1 MNGVSQNK
9 PFIVAI
15 VGPTASGK
23 TELGVALAKAIDGE
37 VISGDSMQVYQGMDI
52 GTAKVTPDEM
62 DGIPHHLIDILK
74 PDETYSAYD
83 FQQQAQQLIT
93 DITARGKVPIIVG
106 GTGLYIQSVIY
117 DYQFDDETISPETEQ
132 RVAEQMAE
140 LKSYTNEALHDYL
153 GIFDPNSQLEI
164 HPNNRKR
171 VERAISYYL
180 STKKVLSNRKK
191 STQLTENYDTLL
203 VGIEMSRD
211 TLYSRI
217 NSRVDMMLSHG
228 LLDEVQELIEL
239 GYESCQ
245 SMQAIGYKE
254 MIPVIKNE
262 MPLDEAITLL
272 KQHSRN
278 YAKRQMTW
286 FTNKLNVHW
295 LDREKMSLTSMLSEL
310 KPLINKRRNE
320 HD

>member
-93 DITARGKVPIIVG
+93 DITTRGKVPIIVG

-132 RVAEQMAE
+132 RVAEQMAK
-140 LKSYTNEALHDYL
+140 LKSYTNEAIHDYL
-153 GIFDPNSQLEI
+153 GTFDPISHQEI

-203 VGIEMSRD
+203 VGIKMSRD

>member
-1 MNGVSQNK
+1 MNSVIGKK
-9 PFIVAI
+9 PFIVVI

-23 TELGVALAKAIDGE
+23 TELGVELAKEINGE
-37 VISGDSMQVYQGMDI
+37 VISGDSMQVYRGMNI
-52 GTAKVTPDEM
+52 GTAKVTESEM
-62 DGIPHHLIDILK
+62 QGIPHHLIDILN
-74 PDETYSAYD
+74 PGQTYSAYD
-83 FQQQAQQLIT
+83 FQQQARTLIT
-93 DITARGKVPIIVG
+93 DITNRGKIPIIVG

-117 DYQFDDETISPETEQ
+117 DYQFDKEEVSPE
-132 RVAEQMAE
+132 VAEKVQQKMEE
-140 LKSYTNEALHDYL
+140 LKSYSNEALHEYL
-153 GIFDPNSQLEI
+153 GTFDPQSYADI
-164 HPNNRKR
+164 HPNNRQR

-180 STKKVLSNRKK
+180 TTKKVLSNRKK

-203 VGIEMSRD
+203 IGIEMSRD
-211 TLYSRI
+211 TLYARI
-217 NSRVDMMLSHG
+217 NKRVDIMLSHG

-254 MIPVIKNE
+254 IIPVVHNE
-262 MPLDEAITLL
+262 IELNEAVDQL

-286 FTNKLNVHW
+286 FKNKLNVHW

-310 KPLINKRRNE
+310 KTLINKRRNE

>member
-93 DITARGKVPIIVG
+93 DITTRGKVPIIVG

-132 RVAEQMAE
+132 RVAEQMAK
-140 LKSYTNEALHDYL
+140 LKSYTNEAIHDYL
-153 GIFDPNSQLEI
+153 GTFDPISHQEI

-203 VGIEMSRD
+203 VGIKMSRD

-239 GYESCQ
+239 GYESYQ

-254 MIPVIKNE
+254 IIPVIKNE

>member
-1 MNGVSQNK
+1 MIGKK
-9 PFIVAI
+9 PFIVVI

-23 TELGVALAKAIDGE
+23 TELGVELAKEINGE
-37 VISGDSMQVYQGMDI
+37 VISGDSMQVYRGMNI
-52 GTAKVTPDEM
+52 GTAKVTESEM
-62 DGIPHHLIDILK
+62 QGIPHHLIDILN
-74 PDETYSAYD
+74 PGQTYSAYD
-83 FQQQAQQLIT
+83 FQQQARTLIT
-93 DITARGKVPIIVG
+93 DITNRGKIPIIVG

-117 DYQFDDETISPETEQ
+117 DYQFDKEEVSPE
-132 RVAEQMAE
+132 VAEKVQQKMEE
-140 LKSYTNEALHDYL
+140 LKSYSNEALHEYL
-153 GIFDPNSQLEI
+153 GTFDPQSYADI
-164 HPNNRKR
+164 HPNNRQR

-180 STKKVLSNRKK
+180 TTKKVLSNRKK

-203 VGIEMSRD
+203 IGIEMSRD
-211 TLYSRI
+211 TLYARI
-217 NSRVDMMLSHG
+217 NKRVDMMLSHG

-254 MIPVIKNE
+254 IIPVVHNE
-262 MPLDEAITLL
+262 IELNEAVDQL

-286 FTNKLNVHW
+286 FKNKLNVHW

-310 KPLINKRRNE
+310 KTLINKRRNE

>member
-1 MNGVSQNK
+1 MIDKK
-9 PFIVAI
+9 PFIVVI

-23 TELGVALAKAIDGE
+23 TELGVELAKEINGE
-37 VISGDSMQVYQGMDI
+37 VISGDSMQVYRGMDI
-52 GTAKVTPDEM
+52 GTAKVTESEM
-62 DGIPHHLIDILK
+62 QGIPHHLINILN
-74 PDETYSAYD
+74 PDQTYSAYD
-83 FQQQAQQLIT
+83 FQQQARALIT
-93 DITARGKVPIIVG
+93 DITARGKTPIIVG

-117 DYQFDDETISPETEQ
+117 DYQFDKEEVSPE
-132 RVAEQMAE
+132 VAEKVQQKMEE
-140 LKSYTNEALHDYL
+140 LKSYSNEALHEYL
-153 GIFDPNSQLEI
+153 GTFDPQSFADI
-164 HPNNRKR
+164 HPNNRQR

-180 STKKVLSNRKK
+180 TTKKVLSNRKK

-203 VGIEMSRD
+203 IGIEMSRD
-211 TLYSRI
+211 TLYVRI
-217 NSRVDMMLSHG
+217 NKRVDIMLSHG

-254 MIPVIKNE
+254 IIPVVHNE
-262 MPLDEAITLL
+262 IELNEAVDQL

-278 YAKRQMTW
+278 YVKRQMTW
-286 FTNKLNVHW
+286 FKNKLNVHW

-310 KPLINKRRNE
+310 KTLINKRRNE

>member
-1 MNGVSQNK
+1 MTKNK

-23 TELGVALAKAIDGE
+23 TELGVALAKAINGE

-52 GTAKVTPDEM
+52 GTAKVSTAEM

-74 PDETYSAYD
+74 PDQTYSAYD
-83 FQQQAQQLIT
+83 FKQQTQNLIT

-106 GTGLYIQSVIY
+106 GTGLYIQSVIF
-117 DYQFDDETISPETEQ
+117 DYQFDDETISPETEK
-132 RVAEQMAE
+132 RVAQQMEE
-140 LKSYTNEALHDYL
+140 LKSYSNEALHDYL
-153 GIFDPNSQLEI
+153 GTFDPDSQREI

-171 VERAISYYL
+171 VERAITYYL

-203 VGIEMSRD
+203 IGIKMSRE

-217 NSRVDMMLSHG
+217 NNRVDIMLSHG

-262 MPLDEAITLL
+262 MPLDEAVTLL

-286 FTNKLNVHW
+286 FKNKLNVHW

-310 KPLINKRRNE
+310 IPLINKRRNE

>member
-1 MNGVSQNK
+1 MSQNK

-93 DITARGKVPIIVG
+93 DITTRGKVPIIVG

-132 RVAEQMAE
+132 RVAEQMAK
-140 LKSYTNEALHDYL
+140 LKSYTNEAIHDYL
-153 GIFDPNSQLEI
+153 GTFDPISHQEI

-203 VGIEMSRD
+203 VGIKMSRD

-254 MIPVIKNE
+254 IIPVIKNE

-310 KPLINKRRNE
+310 KPLINKMRNE

>member
-1 MNGVSQNK
+1 MSQNK

-23 TELGVALAKAIDGE
+23 TELSVALAKAIDGE

-93 DITARGKVPIIVG
+93 DITTRGKVPIIVG

-132 RVAEQMAE
+132 RVAEQMAK
-140 LKSYTNEALHDYL
+140 LKSYTNEAIHDYL
-153 GIFDPNSQLEI
+153 GTFDPISHQEI

-203 VGIEMSRD
+203 VGIKMSRD

-254 MIPVIKNE
+254 IIPVIKNE

>member
-1 MNGVSQNK
+1 MIDKK
-9 PFIVAI
+9 PFIVVI

-23 TELGVALAKAIDGE
+23 TELGVELAKEINGE
-37 VISGDSMQVYQGMDI
+37 VISGDSMQVYRGMDI
-52 GTAKVTPDEM
+52 GTAKVTESEM
-62 DGIPHHLIDILK
+62 QGIPHHLINILN
-74 PDETYSAYD
+74 PDQTYSAYD
-83 FQQQAQQLIT
+83 FQQQARALIT
-93 DITARGKVPIIVG
+93 DITARGKTPIIVG

-117 DYQFDDETISPETEQ
+117 DYQFDKEEVSPE
-132 RVAEQMAE
+132 VAEKVQQKMEE
-140 LKSYTNEALHDYL
+140 LKSYSNEALHEYL
-153 GIFDPNSQLEI
+153 GTFDPQSFADI
-164 HPNNRKR
+164 HPNNRQR

-180 STKKVLSNRKK
+180 TTKKVLSNRKK

-203 VGIEMSRD
+203 IGIEMSRD
-211 TLYSRI
+211 TLYVRI
-217 NSRVDMMLSHG
+217 NKRVDIMLSHG

-254 MIPVIKNE
+254 IIPVVHNE
-262 MPLDEAITLL
+262 IELNEAVDQL

-286 FTNKLNVHW
+286 FKNKLNVHW

-310 KPLINKRRNE
+310 KTLINKRRNE

>member
-1 MNGVSQNK
+1 MSQNK

-83 FQQQAQQLIT
+83 FQQQAQQLIA

-153 GIFDPNSQLEI
+153 GTFDPKSQQEI
-164 HPNNRKR
+164 HQNNRKR

-203 VGIEMSRD
+203 VGIKMSRD

-254 MIPVIKNE
+254 IIPVIKNE
-262 MPLDEAITLL
+262 MPLNEAITLL

>member
-93 DITARGKVPIIVG
+93 DITTRGKVPIIVG

-132 RVAEQMAE
+132 RVAEQMAK
-140 LKSYTNEALHDYL
+140 LKSYTNEAIHDYL
-153 GIFDPNSQLEI
+153 GTFDPISHQEI

-203 VGIEMSRD
+203 VGIKMSRD

-254 MIPVIKNE
+254 IIPVIKNE

>member
-1 MNGVSQNK
+1 MIGKK
-9 PFIVAI
+9 PFIVVI

-23 TELGVALAKAIDGE
+23 TELGVELAKEIDGE
-37 VISGDSMQVYQGMDI
+37 VISGDSMQVYRGMDI
-52 GTAKVTPDEM
+52 GTAKVTESEM
-62 DGIPHHLIDILK
+62 QGIPHHLINILN
-74 PDETYSAYD
+74 PDQTYSAYD
-83 FQQQAQQLIT
+83 FQQQARTLIT
-93 DITARGKVPIIVG
+93 DITNRGKTPIIVG

-117 DYQFDDETISPETEQ
+117 DYQFDKEEVSSE
-132 RVAEQMAE
+132 VAEKVQKKMAE
-140 LKSYTNEALHDYL
+140 LQSYSNEAIHEYL
-153 GIFDPNSQLEI
+153 GTFDPQSYADI
-164 HPNNRKR
+164 HPNNRQR

-180 STKKVLSNRKK
+180 TTKKVLSNRKK

-203 VGIEMSRD
+203 IGIEMSRD
-211 TLYSRI
+211 TLYARI
-217 NSRVDMMLSHG
+217 NKRVDIMLSHG

-254 MIPVIKNE
+254 IIPVVHNE
-262 MPLDEAITLL
+262 IELNEAVDQL

-286 FTNKLNVHW
+286 FKNKLNVHW

-310 KPLINKRRNE
+310 KTLINKRRNE

>member
-83 FQQQAQQLIT
+83 FQQQSQQLIT
-93 DITARGKVPIIVG
+93 DITTRGKVPIIVG

-117 DYQFDDETISPETEQ
+117 DYQFDGETISPETEQ
-132 RVAEQMAE
+132 RVAEQMAK
-140 LKSYTNEALHDYL
+140 LKSYTNEAIHDYL
-153 GIFDPNSQLEI
+153 GTFDPISQREI

-203 VGIEMSRD
+203 VGIKMSRD

-254 MIPVIKNE
+254 IIPVIKNE

>member
-1 MNGVSQNK
+1 MIGKK
-9 PFIVAI
+9 PFIVVI

-23 TELGVALAKAIDGE
+23 TELGVELAKEIDGE
-37 VISGDSMQVYQGMDI
+37 VISGDSMQVYRGMDI
-52 GTAKVTPDEM
+52 GTAKVTESEM
-62 DGIPHHLIDILK
+62 QGIPHHLINILN
-74 PDETYSAYD
+74 PDQTYSAYD
-83 FQQQAQQLIT
+83 FQQQARALIT
-93 DITARGKVPIIVG
+93 DITARGKTPIIVG

-117 DYQFDDETISPETEQ
+117 DYQFDKEEVSPE
-132 RVAEQMAE
+132 VAEKVQQKMEE
-140 LKSYTNEALHDYL
+140 LKSYSNEALHEYL
-153 GIFDPNSQLEI
+153 GTFDPQSFADI
-164 HPNNRKR
+164 HPNNRQR

-180 STKKVLSNRKK
+180 TTKKVLSNRKK

-203 VGIEMSRD
+203 IGIEMSRD
-211 TLYSRI
+211 TLYVRI
-217 NSRVDMMLSHG
+217 NKRVDIMLSHG

-254 MIPVIKNE
+254 IIPVVHNE
-262 MPLDEAITLL
+262 IELNEAVDQL

-286 FTNKLNVHW
+286 FKNKLNVHW

-310 KPLINKRRNE
+310 KTLINKRRNE

>member
-9 PFIVAI
+9 PFIIAI

-52 GTAKVTPDEM
+52 GTAKVSTDEM
-62 DGIPHHLIDILK
+62 EGIPHHLIDILK

-83 FQQQAQQLIT
+83 FQQQAQHLIT
-93 DITARGKVPIIVG
+93 DITSRGKVPIIVG

-117 DYQFDDETISPETEQ
+117 DYQFDDETISPETEK
-132 RVAEQMAE
+132 RVAEQMAK
-140 LKSYTNEALHDYL
+140 LKSYSNEALHDYL
-153 GIFDPNSQLEI
+153 GTFDPVSQREI

-203 VGIEMSRD
+203 VGIKMSRD

-254 MIPVIKNE
+254 IIPVIKNE
-262 MPLDEAITLL
+262 MPLNEAVTLL

>member
-1 MNGVSQNK
+1 MSKNK

-23 TELGVALAKAIDGE
+23 TELGVALAKAINGE

-52 GTAKVTPDEM
+52 GTAKVSTAEM

-74 PDETYSAYD
+74 PDQTYSAYD
-83 FQQQAQQLIT
+83 FQQQAQNLIT

-117 DYQFDDETISPETEQ
+117 DYQFDDETISPETEK
-132 RVAEQMAE
+132 RVAQQMEE
-140 LKSYTNEALHDYL
+140 LKSYSNKALHDYL
-153 GIFDPNSQLEI
+153 GTFDPDSQREI

-171 VERAISYYL
+171 VERAITYYL

-203 VGIEMSRD
+203 IGIKMSRD

-217 NSRVDMMLSHG
+217 NNRVDIMLSHG

-262 MPLDEAITLL
+262 MPLDEAVTLL

-286 FTNKLNVHW
+286 FKNKLNVHW